1 MRKNIFGAVF
11 AAMVMLSACEALEPQ
26 EGIVSGTVVEDA
38 VSEDIITATIG
49 ADTKTH
55 LEWDWVS
62 EVYKTRWS
70 KSDYIWLIEDRT
82 DDLVYQTCYL
92 LDGAGT
98 SSGSFAAN
106 LTADSYYAI
115 YAYNSRISNGVP
127 SVQLYTEQYHHSFLN
142 PENMTGSMEFVNHSY
157 PMVAKSSTN
166 SFVFEN
172 ICSVLKLTI
181 TGNGEDL
188 TFVEVRSND
197 GSDMLSGWG
206 TISFEDGKPVMVMN
220 SDGDV
225 YVRYNVW
232 AELSSEPLECYIVLP
247 SQVYESGFTIEL
259 HTDEGIMDL
268 TTGQNIVLEQSKLHE
283 VPVIAYETDISTL
296 EPWCVVDDYT
306 GESYAMDYEAGWYV
320 LKSCGLSDSSRLI
333 FQNEDGDIYALSS
346 EYDEIYYCPNNTSF
360 NLQFNGGQY
369 IIPIGGGTWDLY
381 FNPNTAK
388 AYLMWEGYGLDT
400 VPTHEDVFRSSFD
413 SLWNVGDGSM
423 VMVSGIVLATY
434 ERGFILGMS
443 HSYDNAVLVYQ
454 GANADFMPT
463 IGSWVDIYAEKTTYR
478 NIPELKSVQWHFTWI
493 DQIHDYGSSTQLI
506 DLTNSSDFLN
516 FWSERYDYVVYKGVL
531 SYDGNRYYVDVAGAE
546 GRRAVIEYPSQDL
559 TEYIGEWVVV
569 GGYFIGFNDSYE
581 LLFTVLHQ
589 ISIDEACGGSTEDFF
604 PGGDIVVTR
613 RKIELTK

>member
-1 MRKNIFGAVF
+1 MTAL
-11 AAMVMLSACEALEPQ
+11 VMLSACETVEPQ
-26 EGIVSGTVVEDA
+26 QGIVSGAVVEETVA
-38 VSEDIITATIG
+38 NDIITATIG
-49 ADTKTH
+49 ADTKTY

-70 KSDYIWLIEDRT
+70 ADDYIWLIEDRS
-82 DDLVYQTCYL
+82 DSLKYQTCNL
-92 LDGAGT
+92 LEGAGT
-98 SSGSFAAN
+98 SSAKFPAN
-106 LTADSYYAI
+106 LKADSYYAV
-115 YAYNSRISNGVP
+115 YSSNAYFNGGVL
-127 SVQLYTEQYHHSFLN
+127 SVELYDNQYHWSYGDSEHKDFLN
-142 PENMTGSMEFVNHSY
+142 HAY
-157 PMVAKSSTN
+157 PMVAKSSTT
-166 SFVFEN
+166 SFEFEN
-172 ICSVLKLTI
+172 LCSVLKLSV
-181 TGNGEDL
+181 TGHGERLD
-188 TFVEVRSND
+188 VISVKSND
-197 GSDMLSGWG
+197 ESEVLSGIG
-206 TISFEDGKPVMVMN
+206 TMYF
-220 SDGDV
+220 DGDAPRMEMDQGGYT
-225 YVRYNVW
+225 YVNYNV
-232 AELSSEPLECYIVLP
+232 ECVLDETPLDCYIVLP
-247 SQVYESGFTIEL
+247 SQTYEAGFTIEL

-283 VPVIAYETDISTL
+283 VPVIAYETEISTL
-296 EPWCVVDDYT
+296 EPWYVVDNYT

-320 LKSCGLSDSSRLI
+320 LKSCGLSENSRLI
-333 FQNEDGDIYALSS
+333 FQNENGDIYALSS

-423 VMVSGIVLATY
+423 VMASGIVLATY

-443 HSYDNAVLVYQ
+443 YTYENAVLVYQ
-454 GANADFMPT
+454 GPDSDFMPT

-478 NIPELKSVQWHFTWI
+478 NIPELKSVQWHFTWV

-559 TEYIGEWVVV
+559 TEYIGEWVLV
-569 GGYFIGFNDSYE
+569 GGYFIGFNDSDE

-589 ISIDEACGGSTEDFF
+589 ISIDDACGGSTEDFF